1 MAVPWASLPCAAMAG
16 VHHPPAPSSISAE
29 GTEPA
34 RSADFSLSRLL
45 AAGQAPSA
53 LSHPEARGEPR
64 SPAPPLPRAEGAGP
78 DPERCGGA
86 GLPPAPPHRPPAGPP
101 RGGPAAQPPVTPG
114 PGRCWPPVAARAPCV
129 TRRVARPTHHL
140 TPQPRPGPA
149 RGSPRG
155 VPALGARPAL
165 TADLAIKASMAP
177 LAPPAAAR
185 RKDTG
190 DTGRHRPA
198 APRRLLGGGAAPP
211 PSWSGA
217 KPAPPSWG
225 RAESRGAGGLRPVG
239 VGAGMRLLYPLP
251 SPGAGQKGRPARRV
265 APPLSSAHTRSS
277 WRRSTP
283 HKHGCP
289 AAAEEAVPRTN
300 MAARATTVAGRSR
313 ASR

>member
-114 PGRCWPPVAARAPCV
+114 PGRCWPPVPVAARAPCV
-129 TRRVARPTHHL
+129 TCPARPL
-140 TPQPRPGPA
+140 SPPGGW
-149 RGSPRG
+149 RGLPTTSPPSP
-155 VPALGARPAL
+155 VLG
-165 TADLAIKASMAP
+165 P
-177 LAPPAAAR
+177 LEAPPAVS
-185 RKDTG
+185 
-190 DTGRHRPA
+190 
-198 APRRLLGGGAAPP
+198 PR
-211 PSWSGA
+211 
-217 KPAPPSWG
+217 
-225 RAESRGAGGLRPVG
+225 
-239 VGAGMRLLYPLP
+239 
-251 SPGAGQKGRPARRV
+251 
-265 APPLSSAHTRSS
+265 
-277 WRRSTP
+277 
-283 HKHGCP
+283 
-289 AAAEEAVPRTN
+289 
-300 MAARATTVAGRSR
+300 
-313 ASR
+313 